1 MVWKALAQYISERGI
16 MQSHL
21 AQVTGMTTQQIC
33 NILNGK
39 RKLDVEEYIS
49 ICGALGVPCDYF
61 IERKPHK
68 NRYHIT

>member
-1 MVWKALAQYISERGI
+1 MVWKALAKYINERGI

-39 RKLDVEEYIS
+39 RKLDVEEYIN
-49 ICGALGVPCDYF
+49 ICRALGVPCDYF
-61 IERKPHK
+61 IERKSA
-68 NRYHIT
+68 